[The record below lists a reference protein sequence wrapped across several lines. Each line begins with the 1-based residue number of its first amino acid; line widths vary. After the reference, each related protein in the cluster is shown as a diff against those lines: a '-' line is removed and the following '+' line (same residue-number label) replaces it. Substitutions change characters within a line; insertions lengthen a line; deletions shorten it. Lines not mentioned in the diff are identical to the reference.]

1 MSAIPSVPNLLTAAA
16 NNANT
21 PDKLVTVVIATT
33 NTTTN
38 THTDAALNTDA
49 DALLNSIK
57 DITFNLVLN
66 IPGLRAKLTDMLN
79 HPNMVINEVRKVYDE
94 IQSKIPESEMS
105 KIRNYVAVDAS
116 RTTLTTILQKSFQE
130 IMADGKIDMSDANH
144 FLNLIFN
151 IITMFNESSHDST
164 VSISGEAVMFFLY
177 FVIKCVLV
185 SCLNGEEETVAVGLL
200 DTGFKLVSISVMPLT
215 KVKCSSCSCNPFQ
228 CWNKK

>member
-1 MSAIPSVPNLLTAAA
+1 MSAIPSVPNLLTAA
-16 NNANT
+16 NKTNT
-21 PDKLVTVVIATT
+21 PEPDKLVAVVVE
-33 NTTTN
+33 TTTTHN
-38 THTDAALNTDA
+38 TS

-66 IPGLRAKLTDMLN
+66 IPGLRAKLNDMLN
-79 HPNMVINEVRKVYDE
+79 HPNMVINEIRKIYDE

-116 RTTLTTILQKSFQE
+116 RTALTTILQKSFQE
-130 IMADGKIDMSDANH
+130 IMADGKIDISDATH

-185 SCLNGEEETVAVGLL
+185 LCLNGEEETVAVGLL

-215 KVKCSSCSCNPFQ
+215 KVNCSCNPFQ

>member
-1 MSAIPSVPNLLTAAA
+1 MSAIPSVPNLLTAA
-16 NNANT
+16 NKTNT
-21 PDKLVTVVIATT
+21 PDPDKLVVVVVE
-33 NTTTN
+33 TTTTHN
-38 THTDAALNTDA
+38 TS

-66 IPGLRAKLTDMLN
+66 IPGLRAKLNNMLN
-79 HPNMVINEVRKVYDE
+79 HPNMVINEIRKIYDE

-116 RTTLTTILQKSFQE
+116 RTALTTILQKSFQE
-130 IMADGKIDMSDANH
+130 IMADGKIDISDANH

-185 SCLNGEEETVAVGLL
+185 LCLNGEEETVAVGLL

-215 KVKCSSCSCNPFQ
+215 KVNCSCNPFQ

>member
-1 MSAIPSVPNLLTAAA
+1 MSTIPSVPNLLTAA
-16 NNANT
+16 NNTNTPNT
-21 PDKLVTVVIATT
+21 PDKLVTIVVE
-33 NTTTN
+33 TTTTHN
-38 THTDAALNTDA
+38 TS

-66 IPGLRAKLTDMLN
+66 IPGLRAKLNDMLN
-79 HPNMVINEVRKVYDE
+79 HPNMVINEIRKIYDE

-116 RTTLTTILQKSFQE
+116 RTTLSTILQHSFQA
-130 IMADGKIDMSDANH
+130 IMADGKIDISDANH

-151 IITMFNESSHDST
+151 IITMFNESSHHST

-185 SCLNGEEETVAVGLL
+185 LCLNGEEETVAVGLL

-215 KVKCSSCSCNPFQ
+215 KVNCSCNPFK